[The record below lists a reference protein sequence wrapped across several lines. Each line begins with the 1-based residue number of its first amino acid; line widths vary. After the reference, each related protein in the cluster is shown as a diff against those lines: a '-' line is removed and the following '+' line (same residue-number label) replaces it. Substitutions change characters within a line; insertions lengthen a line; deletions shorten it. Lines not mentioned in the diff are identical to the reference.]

1 MAFNFATALDDV
13 RYAEI
18 VRQGVSTNV
27 YAVGPPDDLLLI
39 DTGTDEAAPEL
50 IETLEGAGCKPEAVR
65 AIIVTHGH
73 NDHYGGARA
82 LVEWCGAPVWAHV
95 AAAMQIEDPS
105 GDFMNPAG
113 IWDNAT
119 PDARD
124 GFRERVRGPVRV
136 DRLLREGDSVEHAG
150 RTFDVL
156 HTPGH
161 ERGLIT
167 LFEPERRLAF
177 VGDLP
182 QGGKGTSGNWL
193 GLFHDV
199 AAQRRSLQRV
209 IELDPA
215 WEFRGH
221 RVPHHGADVRA
232 NLAACVDRLDDIE
245 AALLNALGAQSP
257 ISEAQAAREA
267 FRALFGIEVAR
278 PRGYAITTVRAFF
291 IDLAQRGHVRRNDD
305 LEWESTK

>member
-1 MAFNFATALDDV
+1 VAFPFETALDDV

-39 DTGTDEAAPEL
+39 DTGTDEAAAEL
-50 IETLEGAGCKPEAVR
+50 IETLEGAGCKPDAVR

-119 PDARD
+119 PEALD

-136 DRLLREGDSVEHAG
+136 DRLLREGDTVEHAG
-150 RTFDVL
+150 LTFEVL

-167 LFEPERRLAF
+167 LFERDRRLAF

-182 QGGKGTSGNWL
+182 QGGMDSSGNWL

-209 IELDPA
+209 AELDPA

-221 RVPHHGADVRA
+221 RVPHHGADVGA
-232 NLAACVDRLDDIE
+232 NLAACADRLDKIE
-245 AALLNALGAQSP
+245 AALLEALRAQSP
-257 ISEAQAAREA
+257 ISEAQAVREV
-267 FRALFGIEVAR
+267 FRALFDLEVEQ
-278 PRGYAITTVRAFF
+278 PRGYAVTTVRAFF
-291 IDLAQRGHVRRNDD
+291 IDLAQRGRVRRTDD
-305 LEWESTK
+305 LEWESTE